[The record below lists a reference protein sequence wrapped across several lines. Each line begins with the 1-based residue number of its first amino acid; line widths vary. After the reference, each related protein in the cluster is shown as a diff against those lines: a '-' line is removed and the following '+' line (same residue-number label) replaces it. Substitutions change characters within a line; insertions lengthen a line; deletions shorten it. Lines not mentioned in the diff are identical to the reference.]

1 MFCVIQQV
9 EIKKV
14 NRGEAKRIEVYESS
28 FSINGENRTYYK
40 YRYSDER
47 FERPVKKAFKISIH
61 ESYREQRKVKKRQTV
76 ICTVGYY
83 SIIDWGSWIGDYV
96 IGGLGSKA
104 EILGITEEELTEM
117 IYKKFQP
124 IADQVI
130 AEFEKTEEC
139 KARKQHREILN
150 QHNKRIDDF
159 KEKYDVGSDEY
170 DRCYDVFG
178 ELRNPEYLKKIE
190 ENFKARKEYERRS
203 REQSSSC
210 YEEFYSNHWGHG
222 SSSYCGT
229 FSSNHSKADK
239 AMLKKFYRTLSKAY
253 HPDSNPDKDTSEEM
267 KMLNNLK
274 NEWGL

>member
-1 MFCVIQQV
+1 MFCVIQQL
-9 EIKKV
+9 ELKKV
-14 NRGEAKRIEVYESS
+14 NRGEAKRIEVYDSS

-130 AEFEKTEEC
+130 AEFATFLITLL
-139 KARKQHREILN
+139 AYIDRN
-150 QHNKRIDDF
+150 NKR
-159 KEKYDVGSDEY
+159 K
-170 DRCYDVFG
+170 
-178 ELRNPEYLKKIE
+178 
-190 ENFKARKEYERRS
+190 
-203 REQSSSC
+203 
-210 YEEFYSNHWGHG
+210 
-222 SSSYCGT
+222 
-229 FSSNHSKADK
+229 
-239 AMLKKFYRTLSKAY
+239 
-253 HPDSNPDKDTSEEM
+253 
-267 KMLNNLK
+267 
-274 NEWGL
+274 